1 MNRARKDEA
10 NTRSLFPWTEAREI
24 TRVSAPDVEVT
35 KVLLCGDQ
43 SLYRAAL
50 RILVERRDEFR
61 IVAESTCE
69 KSQLERALRDEIDLV
84 LMDHDLCPA
93 TKAQL
98 TSLETLLD
106 RFAPRGVVIVTSAID
121 PQACYTALRHG
132 ACGIVLKAHGE
143 ETLLDAMASATR
155 GQVLLERAVLTEIL
169 AETPH
174 LTNVPRGEQE
184 KIDQLTPREREIAA
198 VACTGLTNKQIAEKL
213 SISEATV
220 RHHLGAVFAKLGVAT
235 RSELTAYGYR
245 HYLVEERRT

>member
-1 MNRARKDEA
+1 
-10 NTRSLFPWTEAREI
+10 
-24 TRVSAPDVEVT
+24 
-35 KVLLCGDQ
+35 
-43 SLYRAAL
+43 
-50 RILVERRDEFR
+50 
-61 IVAESTCE
+61 
-69 KSQLERALRDEIDLV
+69 
-84 LMDHDLCPA
+84 MDHDLCPA

-98 TSLETLLD
+98 VSLETLLD
-106 RFAPRGVVIVTSAID
+106 RLAPRGIVIVTSAID
-121 PQACYTALRHG
+121 PLACYTALRHG

-169 AETPH
+169 AQNPH
-174 LTNVPRGEQE
+174 LTNVPRSEQE
-184 KIDQLTPREREIAA
+184 KIDQLTRREREIAA

-245 HYLVEERRT
+245 HHLVEERRP